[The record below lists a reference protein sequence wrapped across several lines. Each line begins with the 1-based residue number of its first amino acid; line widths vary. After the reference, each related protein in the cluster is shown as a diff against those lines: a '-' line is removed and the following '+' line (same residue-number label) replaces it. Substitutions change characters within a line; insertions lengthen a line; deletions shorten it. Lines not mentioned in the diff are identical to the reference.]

1 MKNPL
6 VSVIIP
12 NYCHAKFLDQRIQSV
27 LNQTYQN
34 FEVIILDD
42 CSPDDGASKAVIEK
56 YRKNPHVSH
65 IVYNDKNSGSPYK
78 QWSKGVDLAKGEL
91 MWVAESDDYA
101 DGQMLEI
108 LVTQFE
114 NHDGLSIA
122 FCRSMAFS
130 EKGIIGPCG
139 PFNIEEGVIQGK
151 KFIHDYMV
159 IGTGIVN
166 ASSAIFLK
174 TAYLSISD
182 IYTTFKGS
190 GDHLFWIELAEK
202 GNVAFIDKTFNFF
215 RQHHGSTT
223 QKLTRSGLNQ
233 IEDKRIFDYI
243 CEHGYILKHEIRFY
257 RKETMR
263 INVFELHGD
272 KSIQKRIY
280 KAWGF
285 SKYEQLELKF
295 DAYIKKIKKLI
306 GV

>member
-1 MKNPL
+1 MTAPL

-12 NYCHAKFLDQRIQSV
+12 NYCHAQYLDQRIQSV

-42 CSPDDGASKAVIEK
+42 CSPDDGASRTVIEK
-56 YRKNPHVSH
+56 YRRNSHVSQ
-65 IVYNDKNSGSPYK
+65 IIYNEENSRSPYK
-78 QWSKGVDLAKGEL
+78 QWAKGVSLAKGDL
-91 MWVAESDDYA
+91 IWIAESDDYA
-101 DGQMLEI
+101 DEHLLEV
-108 LVTQFE
+108 LVPQFDH
-114 NHDGLSIA
+114 NANLSIA

-130 EKGIIGPCG
+130 EKGMIGPCG
-139 PFNIEEGVIQGK
+139 PYNIKEGVMRGK
-151 KFIHDYMV
+151 DFIHDYMV

-174 TAYLSISD
+174 TAFLSISD

-202 GNVAFIDKTFNFF
+202 GNVAFIDRTFNYF
-215 RQHHGSTT
+215 RQHQDSTT

-243 CEHGYILKHEIRFY
+243 CEHGYLSKHEIRFY

-272 KSIQKRIY
+272 KSIRRKIY
-280 KAWGF
+280 KAWNF
-285 SKYEQLELKF
+285 SKYEQMELKF

-306 GV
+306 GA